1 MLCIKNYIN
10 LYVSYWIVSYYVH
23 HLYEV
28 SAFLRMIHSVC
39 IVGICV
45 AGNPVSSLIPI
56 SECSTS
62 SDYNG
67 NEHSRKKT
75 EMSWIER

>member
-10 LYVSYWIVSYYVH
+10 LYVNYGIVSNYVH
-23 HLYEV
+23 HLYKVPE
-28 SAFLRMIHSVC
+28 FLRMIHSVC
-39 IVGICV
+39 MVGVCV
-45 AGNPVSSLIPI
+45 AGNRISPLIPT

-67 NEHSRKKT
+67 NE
-75 EMSWIER
+75 MPER